1 MTNFIK
7 KNSIIKNWFPVFFFI
22 ISLIVYFNNFTFL
35 NTDFSF
41 YLLIIS
47 SLILLISAIFHFINE
62 RINIG
67 CLQVIILIIPVLLI
81 GFGLIFMLGVERS
94 TKDKLSQEEMTFLI
108 KDKTDFNLPEQFE
121 LLENKI
127 EHTEGAFD
135 SDYSIKLTIKYN
147 ESDEKN
153 IIEQIIKSMKLE
165 SEKGLWKDY
174 DNGFDFEHSYNEI
187 NRAEP
192 FYFIVDTLNNK
203 MELNLSHL

>member
-121 LLENKI
+121 VLENKI